1 MATVSR
7 RTSGIPQPVASRGP
21 SRLSAKQR
29 STSQPRR
36 QTERAPSPGSSSPE
50 PAETSAS
57 AAVGETS
64 EYSGHQQA
72 APESPSPPTTAGST
86 SSSPE
91 RHSAAPR
98 SPGAESACS
107 QRSQMSSL
115 SASLSMNSSLGP
127 GKVRAMFQARR
138 MGGTSAQNSPVGWDK
153 SYPLEPI
160 SKSSPPTGGRQ
171 KRTPPA
177 RSGAGKRADRSPPQQ
192 QTVSRTKGRGAPLR
206 RTKSQGAIEAPQK
219 RATKPAARSSSVG
232 RAKKKPPRRQEDRN
246 RINDELRRRE
256 GELLDKIKDTTKEPA
271 GLKARAPRRSKSKSP
286 APPKAAAAAK
296 PARQT
301 LSPSRG
307 RKGGGSRRPSVNGG
321 SRRSSVKPSDA
332 PRPPPTDPNMA
343 QCPICTRSFAKD
355 RLEKH
360 QEICEKSHA
369 KKRKVFDPVK
379 MRVSG
384 TESEQ
389 YLKKIKQGGDKQQ
402 KSPKKVDWR
411 KQHEEFVANIRA
423 AKMAQAHVDAGGS
436 LADLPPPPPSEN
448 PDYVQCPHCERRF
461 NEAAAERHIPKCSSI
476 SSNKGPPGKQ
486 GGKRGGRR

>member
-192 QTVSRTKGRGAPLR
+192 QT
-206 RTKSQGAIEAPQK
+206 
-219 RATKPAARSSSVG
+219 
-232 RAKKKPPRRQEDRN
+232 
-246 RINDELRRRE
+246 
-256 GELLDKIKDTTKEPA
+256 
-271 GLKARAPRRSKSKSP
+271 SKSKSP

-307 RKGGGSRRPSVNGG
+307 GKGGGSRRPSVNGG